1 MDIPLR
7 PPVAVGD
14 RVAVVAGILDDPA
27 PMTAGMTGTVCWVG
41 AWTTE
46 LTRQI
51 AVQWDDGRRLVLLPG
66 DRFRLIGRSTR
77 VVDQHDRV
85 NAGGPSSGRA
95 LGQPGMGR

>member
-27 PMTAGMTGTVCWVG
+27 PMAAGMTGTVCWVG

-66 DRFRLIGRSTR
+66 DQFR
-77 VVDQHDRV
+77 VVGRLTRRELFGSQDRV
-85 NAGGPSSGRA
+85 NAGAQAGGGP
-95 LGQPGMGR
+95 

>member
-1 MDIPLR
+1 MDTPLR

-41 AWTTE
+41 SWITE

-66 DRFRLIGRSTR
+66 DRFRVMGRATR
-77 VVDQHDRV
+77 VDEEHDRV
-85 NAGGPSSGRA
+85 IGGAQARGGGEPRSARNG
-95 LGQPGMGR
+95 